1 MLTKT
6 TFRRSVLPLA
16 SLLTLAIA
24 GTARASDWEIDPA
37 HTTAT
42 FSVRHLMVSTVKGA
56 FEKVGGSVRLDEASP
71 THSGM
76 EISIDAASVNTRN
89 AQRDGHLKSPDFFG
103 VKTNPKAKFESTK
116 VEKTDKGYTI
126 TGNLTLNGKT
136 KEVAIPA
143 EVSFAGGTLKI
154 NGAVTI
160 DKRDFGMTY
169 GGGKIDDPVA
179 IKVAVEAK

>member
-1 MLTKT
+1 MRLFIAAAAVVALTIPAMAADTKVALTGDNTKITWVGTKGAAGKHEGGFKT
-6 TFRRSVLPLA
+6 VTGAAVVEGDALARVSV
-16 SLLTLAIA
+16 
-24 GTARASDWEIDPA
+24 EIDMDSLYSDDQKL
-37 HTTAT
+37 T
-42 FSVRHLMVSTVKGA
+42 
-56 FEKVGGSVRLDEASP
+56 
-71 THSGM
+71 
-76 EISIDAASVNTRN
+76 
-89 AQRDGHLKSPDFFG
+89 GHLKSPDFFG